1 MSKPRILAI
10 LCVAAVACGLL
21 PPSPAAHA
29 QVVIARVNGAAI
41 TQDALDRRHQD
52 VLRERQIN
60 VARLQNPAKAR
71 ELRREAFDRLLLEEL
86 FWQQARAQGLV
97 VDDATLDRAI
107 AETAAQYRSR
117 EAFAQQLARQGLGE
131 AGYREHARRLLSA
144 ERYAESV
151 ARGGAQVT
159 DADVEAFYRAN
170 PQLFVRP
177 ERFRLRRIAVSR
189 EPAAG
194 ASGSASPRER
204 IEALRAELLAG
215 ADFDRLA
222 RANSDDPTRQWGGA
236 LDPVTVDELPDWMRR
251 AVDGLA
257 PGGLSPVVET
267 ASAYYVV
274 RLDERLPAA
283 VVPLEQARA
292 SIRERIAEARGREAI
307 ERKVVELREAASV
320 EMLVPL

>member
-1 MSKPRILAI
+1 MSTARIFAI
-10 LCVAAVACGLL
+10 LGVAAAAWGLV
-21 PPSPAAHA
+21 PPSPAALA
-29 QVVIARVNGAAI
+29 QVVVARVNGAAI

-60 VARLQNPAKAR
+60 VARLQHPAKAR

-97 VDDATLDRAI
+97 VDEATLDRAI
-107 AETAAQYRSR
+107 AATAAQYRTR
-117 EAFAQQLARQGLGE
+117 EAFERQLARQGQTE

-170 PQLFVRP
+170 PQLFSQP
-177 ERFRLRRIAVSR
+177 ERLRLRRIAVAKG
-189 EPAAG
+189 PAA
-194 ASGSASPRER
+194 AAGSAPPRER
-204 IEALRAELLAG
+204 IEALRAELVAG

-222 RANSDDPTRQWGGA
+222 RASSDDPTRQWGGA
-236 LDPVTVDELPDWMRR
+236 LDPVTVDELDGWMRG
-251 AVDGLA
+251 AVEGLA

-267 ASAYYVV
+267 ESAYYVV
-274 RLDERLPAA
+274 RLDARMPAGS
-283 VVPLEQARA
+283 VPLEQARA
-292 SIRERIAEARGREAI
+292 GIREQLAEARGREAI
-307 ERKVVELREAASV
+307 ERKVSELRNAASV